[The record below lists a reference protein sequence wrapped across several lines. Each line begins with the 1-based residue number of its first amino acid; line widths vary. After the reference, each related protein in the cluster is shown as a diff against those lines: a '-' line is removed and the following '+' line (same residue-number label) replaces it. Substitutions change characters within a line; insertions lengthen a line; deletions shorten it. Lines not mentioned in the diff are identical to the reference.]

1 MAFKPYCQTCNSWH
15 NDNEPH
21 IGVNEMNNEVMT
33 YHTPELLSKDDGWED
48 AADEANERIL
58 RGTLLK
64 FSDWR
69 WTAGQEG
76 RLIPEGTKMAAMGT
90 AAAWVRWEGGK
101 PAQYVVRK

>member
-1 MAFKPYCQTCNSWH
+1 MS
-15 NDNEPH
+15 
-21 IGVNEMNNEVMT
+21 NEVMT

-48 AADEANERIL
+48 ADDEANERIL

-69 WTAGQEG
+69 WSAGQDG
-76 RLIPEGTKMAAMGT
+76 RLIAEGSKMAAMGT

-101 PAQYVVRK
+101 PAQYVVRKAGERLPEREELGYHNELDW